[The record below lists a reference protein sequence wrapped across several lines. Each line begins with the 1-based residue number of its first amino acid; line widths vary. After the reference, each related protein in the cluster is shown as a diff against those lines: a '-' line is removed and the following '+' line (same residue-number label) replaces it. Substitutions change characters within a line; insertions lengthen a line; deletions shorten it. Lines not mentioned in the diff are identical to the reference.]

1 MKKRMGF
8 LSPLLTLNKK
18 RKRVSKEKQLEFDF
32 DDKQEKEEAPTKQS
46 EVFVTPGDEKQR
58 GIEDLTFSEEEA
70 EEVWRR
76 WL

>member
-8 LSPLLTLNKK
+8 LSQPLTLNKK
-18 RKRVSKEKQLEFDF
+18 RKQASKEKQLEFDF
-32 DDKQEKEEAPTKQS
+32 DEKNKKEEAPTKQS

-58 GIEDLTFSEEEA
+58 GTEDLTFSEEEA
-70 EEVWRR
+70 EEIWRR